1 MHLEKKIITNQYM
14 KKEIIGCYLSL
25 IVLASCS
32 QQKEYKTEALVVET
46 ESVSYCNESE
56 QQSYVGTIEEEE
68 AVSVS
73 FTSMGT
79 LRRVLVSEGQ
89 SVSKG
94 QLLAELD
101 DTQARNMLEG
111 AEATVRQAEDAIS
124 RYKQLYEKGSLA
136 ESKWIEAQSKLDQ
149 AHASLKA
156 AQKNL
161 ADCQLKAPIAGI
173 IGQKQMTAGATAL
186 PSQPVVT
193 IYKINNVKVKVA
205 IPEREMSA
213 ISATTPSQIHVAA
226 ADLTLP
232 GGLIEKGVVADG
244 LTHTYNIRIVTPN
257 TDHKLLPGMVC
268 NVTLGLNV
276 DNHNKVQPFLTLP
289 IRCIQQ
295 SADGQ
300 HFIWVVNDQLAHRQP
315 VTLGKTIGNRIEI
328 TSELQLGTK
337 VIVYGYQKVSEGSE
351 VKDKLD

>member
-1 MHLEKKIITNQYM
+1 M
-14 KKEIIGCYLSL
+14 KKETFLSVL
-25 IVLASCS
+25 TLLALASCS
-32 QQKEYKTEALVVET
+32 QQQEYKTEALVVGT
-46 ESVSYCNESE
+46 EAVSISQEAG
-56 QQSYVGTIEEEE
+56 QQQYVGVVEEEE

-89 SVSKG
+89 TVSKG

-111 AEATVRQAEDAIS
+111 AEASVRQAEDAIG
-124 RYKQLYEKGSLA
+124 RYRQLYEKGSLA

-161 ADCQLKAPIAGI
+161 EDCQLKAPTAGI

-205 IPEREMSA
+205 IPEREMAA
-213 ISATTPSQIHVAA
+213 ITASTPSQIQVAA
-226 ADLTLP
+226 AGVTVA
-232 GGLIEKGVVADG
+232 GGRVEKGVVADG
-244 LTHTYNIRIVTPN
+244 LTHTYDVRILTPN
-257 TDHKLLPGMVC
+257 PEHRLLPGMVC
-268 NVTLGLNV
+268 NVTLGL
-276 DNHNKVQPFLTLP
+276 DAAARSASQPTLTLP

-300 HFIWVVNDQLAHRQP
+300 HFVWVVSGQHAHRQP
-315 VTLGKTIGNRIEI
+315 VTIGQTQGNRIEV
-328 TSELQLGTK
+328 TSGLEAGTH
-337 VIVYGYQKVSEGSE
+337 VIVSGYQKVSEGSE
-351 VKDKLD
+351 VRE

>member
-1 MHLEKKIITNQYM
+1 M
-14 KKEIIGCYLSL
+14 KKSTILS
-25 IVLASCS
+25 VLTLLALVSCS
-32 QQKEYKTEALVVET
+32 QQQEYKTEALVVET
-46 ESVSYCNESE
+46 EAVSISQEAG
-56 QQSYVGTIEEEE
+56 QQQYVGVVEEEE

-89 SVSKG
+89 TVGKG

-111 AEATVRQAEDAIS
+111 AEASVRQAEDAIG

-161 ADCQLKAPIAGI
+161 EDCQLKAPTAGI

-205 IPEREMSA
+205 IPEREMAA
-213 ISATTPSQIHVAA
+213 ISASTPSQIQVAA
-226 ADLTLP
+226 AGVTVE
-232 GGLIEKGVVADG
+232 GGRVEKGVVADG
-244 LTHTYNIRIVTPN
+244 LTHTYDIRIVAPN
-257 TDHKLLPGMVC
+257 PEHRLLPGMVC
-268 NVTLGLNV
+268 NVTLGL
-276 DNHNKVQPFLTLP
+276 DAAARSASQPTLTLP

-300 HFIWVVNDQLAHRQP
+300 HFVWVVSEQHAHRQP
-315 VTLGKTIGNRIEI
+315 VTLGQTQGNRIEV
-328 TSELQLGTK
+328 TSGLEVGTH
-337 VIVYGYQKVSEGSE
+337 VIVSGYQKVSEGSE
-351 VKDKLD
+351 VRE

>member
-1 MHLEKKIITNQYM
+1 M
-14 KKEIIGCYLSL
+14 KKRTILC
-25 IVLASCS
+25 VLTLLAMASCS
-32 QQKEYKTEALVVET
+32 QQQEYKTEALVVET
-46 ESVSYCNESE
+46 EAVSVSQEAG
-56 QQSYVGTIEEEE
+56 QQSYVGVVEEEE

-89 SVSKG
+89 TVSKG

-111 AEATVRQAEDAIS
+111 AQASVRQTEDAIG

-161 ADCQLKAPIAGI
+161 EDCQLKAPTAGI

-193 IYKINNVKVKVA
+193 IYKINNLKVKVA
-205 IPEREMSA
+205 IPEREMAA
-213 ISATTPSQIHVAA
+213 ITASTPSQIEVAA
-226 ADLTLP
+226 AGVTIA
-232 GGLIEKGVVADG
+232 GGRVEKGVVADG
-244 LTHTYNIRIVTPN
+244 LTHTYDIRIVTTN
-257 TDHKLLPGMVC
+257 TDHQLLPGMVC
-268 NVTLGLNV
+268 NVTLGIDAANRGTSQYV
-276 DNHNKVQPFLTLP
+276 LTLP

-300 HFIWVVNDQLAHRQP
+300 HFVWVVNDKQAHRQP
-315 VTLGKTIGNRIEI
+315 VTLGQTQGNRIEVVAG
-328 TSELQLGTK
+328 LQPGTH
-337 VIVYGYQKVSEGSE
+337 VIVSGYQKVSEGSE
-351 VKDKLD
+351 VIVNR